1 MNKNM
6 KKYIITSLT
15 LCAIGA
21 AAALVIGGTHLLTKD
36 RIAQNEKEKQ
46 KKALKEVFESADKF
60 SEAANDFVISKHNYL
75 QNYYIA
81 YSEEVELGYVYLVDG
96 KNAYGEISLMVG
108 ITDAGIGQISIIT
121 NTQTYGT
128 TLEDNYITP
137 YQNGTSSLDDVSCGA
152 TYGAK
157 LIQSMTKQANEDYLA
172 RKEVK

>member
-6 KKYIITSLT
+6 KKYIVTSLT

-21 AAALVIGGTHLLTKD
+21 AAALIIAGTHLITKD
-36 RIAQNEKEKQ
+36 RIEQNEIEKQ
-46 KKALKEVFESADKF
+46 EKALKEVFDNADSF
-60 SEAANDFVISKHNYL
+60 SDKKDEFVISNHSYL

-81 YSEEVELGYVYLVDG
+81 YSQKVEIGYVYLVDG

-128 TLEDNYITP
+128 TLEENYITP